1 MILYGRQQKKF
12 TKEVY
17 KMAKPRKTRKYK
29 RKTSSSW
36 FLSLASDEEFLNY
49 FRKKTNK
56 RATKRNVAKFLIDE
70 LNKYIQQLDDAEL
83 EAYAKECLMTDASR
97 HE

>member
-1 MILYGRQQKKF
+1 MSTSK
-12 TKEVY
+12 
-17 KMAKPRKTRKYK
+17 ARKTRKRK
-29 RKTSSSW
+29 MKTSSSW
-36 FLSLASDEEFLNY
+36 FLSLVSDEEFLNE

-56 RATKRNVAKFLIDE
+56 RATQRNVAKFLIEE

-83 EAYAKECLMTDASR
+83 EAYAKECLMTDASC

>member
-1 MILYGRQQKKF
+1 MSTSK
-12 TKEVY
+12 
-17 KMAKPRKTRKYK
+17 ARKTRKYK

-36 FLSLASDEEFLNY
+36 FLSLVSDEEFLNE

-56 RATKRNVAKFLIDE
+56 RATQRNVAKFLIEE

-83 EAYAKECLMTDASR
+83 EAYAKECLMTDASC